1 MYTTQIITKNKIN
14 NLLQEIKTLRSAV
27 IGWLGNDQEG
37 DYNPE
42 FIQKVMQARKERPTH
57 QFKSKQSFLQL
68 LKD

>member
-1 MYTTQIITKNKIN
+1 
-14 NLLQEIKTLRSAV
+14 LQEIKTLRSAV